1 MMNGS
6 SEKRL
11 SAVSYVLLSAGLVV
25 IFLPLYLTVITAFK
39 TSKESARNFFA
50 FPSELYLGNFQE
62 VLFNNNFFQFF
73 SNSVLITLVSI
84 LLILLV
90 VPLTAY
96 AISRNMNKWYFKTLY
111 ILFIMGIIIPFQV
124 IMLPVTRLMTELDL
138 LNRFGL
144 ILLYV
149 TYALTQGVFL
159 YVGYIRTTI
168 PKELEEAAEVDG
180 CSKFRTYRSVIFPLL
195 APLTATVIIVNS
207 FWIWNDFLLPLL
219 ILNKS
224 ETFWTL
230 PLFQYNFKSQYSFN
244 YNLAFASFVMT
255 VIPIMLV
262 YVFFQKQI
270 IAGLTGGAVKS

>member
-1 MMNGS
+1 MRT
-6 SEKRL
+6 EKRL
-11 SAVSYVLLSAGLVV
+11 SAVSYILLGLGLVV
-25 IFLPLYLTVITAFK
+25 IFLPLYLTLITAFK
-39 TSKESARNFFA
+39 TSKESARNFFS
-50 FPSELYLGNFQE
+50 FPAELYWGNFE
-62 VLFNNNFFQFF
+62 KVILSNNFAQFF
-73 SNSVLITLVSI
+73 ANSVMVTVFSI

-96 AISRNMNKWYFKTLY
+96 AISRNLDKWYFKTLY

-124 IMLPVTRLMTELDL
+124 IMLPVTKLMTQLDL
-138 LNRFGL
+138 LNRPGL

-180 CSKFRTYRSVIFPLL
+180 CSKIRTYRSIIFPLL
-195 APLTATVIIVNS
+195 APLTATVIIINA

-224 ETFWTL
+224 ETLWTL
-230 PLFQYNFKSQYSFN
+230 PLFQYNFKSQYTFD
-244 YNLAFASFVMT
+244 YNLAFASFVLT
-255 VIPIMLV
+255 IIPIMVV
-262 YVFFQKQI
+262 YIIFQKQI

>member
-11 SAVSYVLLSAGLVV
+11 SAVSYILLSAGLVV

-195 APLTATVIIVNS
+195 APLTATVIIINS

>member
-11 SAVSYVLLSAGLVV
+11 STVSYVLLSAGLVV

-62 VLFNNNFFQFF
+62 VLFNNDFFQFF
-73 SNSVLITLVSI
+73 SNSVLITVVSI

>member
-1 MMNGS
+1 MNGS

-11 SAVSYVLLSAGLVV
+11 SAVSYILLSAGLVV
-25 IFLPLYLTVITAFK
+25 IFLPLYLTLITAFK
-39 TSKESARNFFA
+39 TSKESARNFFS
-50 FPSELYLGNFQE
+50 FPSELYLGNFRE
-62 VLFNNNFFQFF
+62 VLFNNNFAQFF
-73 SNSVLITLVSI
+73 SNSIMITVVSI
-84 LLILLV
+84 VLILLV

-195 APLTATVIIVNS
+195 APLTATVIIINS

>member
-11 SAVSYVLLSAGLVV
+11 SAVNYILLSAGLVV

>member
-1 MMNGS
+1 MNGS

-11 SAVSYVLLSAGLVV
+11 SAVSYFLLSAGLIV
-25 IFLPLYLTVITAFK
+25 IFLPLYLTLITAFK
-39 TSKESARNFFA
+39 TSKESARSFFS
-50 FPSELYLGNFQE
+50 FPSELYLGNFKE
-62 VLFNNNFFQFF
+62 VLFNNNFVQFF
-73 SNSVLITLVSI
+73 SNSVVITVVSI
-84 LLILLV
+84 VLILLV

-124 IMLPVTRLMTELDL
+124 IMLPVSKLMTELDL

-180 CSKFRTYRSVIFPLL
+180 CTKFRTYRSVIFPLL
-195 APLTATVIIVNS
+195 APLTATVIIINA

-224 ETFWTL
+224 ETYWTL

>member
-11 SAVSYVLLSAGLVV
+11 SAVSYILLSAGLVV

>member
-1 MMNGS
+1 MNGS

-73 SNSVLITLVSI
+73 SNSVLITVVSI

>member
-11 SAVSYVLLSAGLVV
+11 SAVSYILLSAGLVV

-124 IMLPVTRLMTELDL
+124 IMLPVTRLMSELDL

>member
-73 SNSVLITLVSI
+73 SNSVLITVVSI

>member
-11 SAVSYVLLSAGLVV
+11 SAVSYILLSAGLVV

-96 AISRNMNKWYFKTLY
+96 AISRNMNQWYFKTLY

-195 APLTATVIIVNS
+195 APLTATVIIINS

>member
-1 MMNGS
+1 MNGS

-11 SAVSYVLLSAGLVV
+11 SAVSYILLSAGLIV
-25 IFLPLYLTVITAFK
+25 IFLPLYLTLITAFK
-39 TSKESARNFFA
+39 TSKESARSFFS
-50 FPSELYLGNFQE
+50 FPSELYLGNFKE
-62 VLFNNNFFQFF
+62 VLFNNNFIQFF
-73 SNSVLITLVSI
+73 SNSVVITVVSI
-84 LLILLV
+84 VLILLV

-96 AISRNMNKWYFKTLY
+96 AISRNMNRWYFKTLY

-124 IMLPVTRLMTELDL
+124 IMLPVSKLMTELDL

-180 CSKFRTYRSVIFPLL
+180 CTKFRTYRSVIFPLL
-195 APLTATVIIVNS
+195 APLTATVIIINA

-224 ETFWTL
+224 ETYWTL

>member
-1 MMNGS
+1 MNGS

-11 SAVSYVLLSAGLVV
+11 SAVSYVLLSAGLIV
-25 IFLPLYLTVITAFK
+25 IFLPLYLTLITAFK
-39 TSKESARNFFA
+39 TSKESARSFFS
-50 FPSELYLGNFQE
+50 FPSELYLGNFKE
-62 VLFNNNFFQFF
+62 VLFNNNFVQFF
-73 SNSVLITLVSI
+73 SNSVVITVVSI
-84 LLILLV
+84 VLILLV

-96 AISRNMNKWYFKTLY
+96 AISRNMNRWYFKTLY

-124 IMLPVTRLMTELDL
+124 IMLPVSKLMTELDL

-180 CSKFRTYRSVIFPLL
+180 CTKFRTYRSVIFPLL
-195 APLTATVIIVNS
+195 APLTATVIIINA

-224 ETFWTL
+224 ETYWTL

>member
-1 MMNGS
+1 MNGS

-11 SAVSYVLLSAGLVV
+11 SAVSYILLSAGLVV

-96 AISRNMNKWYFKTLY
+96 AISRNMNQWYFKTLY

-195 APLTATVIIVNS
+195 APLTATVIIINS

>member
-1 MMNGS
+1 MRT
-6 SEKRL
+6 EKRL
-11 SAVSYVLLSAGLVV
+11 SAVSYVLLGLGLVV
-25 IFLPLYLTVITAFK
+25 IFLPLYLTLITAFK
-39 TSKESARNFFA
+39 TSKESARNFFS
-50 FPSELYLGNFQE
+50 FPSELYWGNFE
-62 VLFNNNFFQFF
+62 KVILSNNFAQFF
-73 SNSVLITLVSI
+73 ANSVMVTVVSI

-96 AISRNMNKWYFKTLY
+96 AISRNLDKWYFKTLY

-124 IMLPVTRLMTELDL
+124 IMLPVTKLMTQLDL
-138 LNRFGL
+138 LNRPGL

-180 CSKFRTYRSVIFPLL
+180 CSKIRTYRSIIFPLL
-195 APLTATVIIVNS
+195 APLTATVIIINA

-224 ETFWTL
+224 ETLWTL
-230 PLFQYNFKSQYSFN
+230 PLFQYNFKSQYTFD
-244 YNLAFASFVMT
+244 YNLAFASFVLT
-255 VIPIMLV
+255 IIPIMVV
-262 YVFFQKQI
+262 YIIFQKQI

>member
-1 MMNGS
+1 M
-6 SEKRL
+6 
-11 SAVSYVLLSAGLVV
+11 
-25 IFLPLYLTVITAFK
+25 
-39 TSKESARNFFA
+39 
-50 FPSELYLGNFQE
+50 GNFQE

>member
-11 SAVSYVLLSAGLVV
+11 SAVSYILLSAGLVV

-96 AISRNMNKWYFKTLY
+96 AISRNMNKWYFKSLY

>member
-1 MMNGS
+1 MNSS

-11 SAVSYVLLSAGLVV
+11 SAISYILLSSGLVV
-25 IFLPLYLTVITAFK
+25 VFLPLYLTVITAFK

-62 VLFNNNFFQFF
+62 VLFNNDFAQFF
-73 SNSVLITLVSI
+73 TNSVLITVVAI
-84 LLILLV
+84 ALILLV

-96 AISRNMNKWYFKTLY
+96 AISRNMNKWYFKSLY

-180 CSKFRTYRSVIFPLL
+180 CSKLRTYRSVIFPLL

-224 ETFWTL
+224 ETYWTL

>member
-1 MMNGS
+1 MNGS

-11 SAVSYVLLSAGLVV
+11 SAVSYILLSAGLVV